1 MTEKDVIIQ
10 DMRRELKAT
19 KAENEKLKERVA
31 EQETI
36 ITLKDEWIAE
46 MKKKWTAQL
55 EGKSERS

>member
-36 ITLKDEWIAE
+36 ISLKDEWIAE
-46 MKKKWTAQL
+46 MKKKWTVQL
-55 EGKSERS
+55 EGRK

>member
-36 ITLKDEWIAE
+36 ISLKDEWIAE

-55 EGKSERS
+55 EGRK

>member
-19 KAENEKLKERVA
+19 KSENEKLKGRVA
-31 EQETI
+31 EQESI

-55 EGKSERS
+55 EGEK

>member
-55 EGKSERS
+55 EGRK

>member
-36 ITLKDEWIAE
+36 ISLKDEWIAE

-55 EGKSERS
+55 EGGK

>member
-31 EQETI
+31 EQESI

-55 EGKSERS
+55 EGRK